1 MYHKHREQERNKG
14 TKELQNSQ
22 GTMSKMAVESLYLLI
37 MTLNL
42 NGLNSSIINIESGWV
57 EKIVSKRFIATLKT
71 YTEWKWKDGKKK
83 KFCASRN
90 QMKTGGAIL
99 SVISDKIDFNS
110 KTVIRNKGGHYIMIM
125 GWINQE
131 DLTFA
136 IFMHST

>member
-22 GTMSKMAVESLYLLI
+22 GTMNKMAVESLYLLI

-83 KFCASRN
+83 N
-90 QMKTGGAIL
+90 
-99 SVISDKIDFNS
+99 SVQAETKWRLGELFYQLYQIK
-110 KTVIRNKGGHYIMIM
+110 
-125 GWINQE
+125 
-131 DLTFA
+131 
-136 IFMHST
+136 